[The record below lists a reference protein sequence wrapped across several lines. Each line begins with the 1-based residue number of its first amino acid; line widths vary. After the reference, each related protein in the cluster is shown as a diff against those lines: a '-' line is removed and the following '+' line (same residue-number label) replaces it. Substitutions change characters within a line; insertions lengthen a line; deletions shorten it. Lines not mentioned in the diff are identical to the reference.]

1 MNTIHLDLSPLK
13 NALHKLIE
21 GRDRYLTNIEDSQIR
36 DGLIQ
41 RYKFSYD
48 ISHKILKRYMEMSSA
63 NPEIYDAMQF
73 SQLIRSANEMSLLKR
88 DWTRWKIFREMRSK
102 SSHTYDEK
110 IAIEVVS
117 IIPDFIEEA
126 TFLLSSLKL
135 KNA

>member
-1 MNTIHLDLSPLK
+1 MNTSHLDLSPLK

-48 ISHKILKRYMEMSSA
+48 ISHKILKSHMELSSA
-63 NPEIYDAMQF
+63 NSEIYDAMQF
-73 SQLIRSANEMSLLKR
+73 SQLIRSANEMSLLKS
-88 DWTRWKIFREMRSK
+88 DWSQWKIFREMRSK

-117 IIPDFIEEA
+117 IIPDFIDEA

>member
-1 MNTIHLDLSPLK
+1 MNTSHLDLSPLK

-48 ISHKILKRYMEMSSA
+48 ISHKILKSHMELSSA
-63 NPEIYDAMQF
+63 NSEIYDAMQF
-73 SQLIRSANEMSLLKR
+73 SQLIRSANEMSLLKS
-88 DWTRWKIFREMRSK
+88 DWSQWKIFREMRSK

>member
-1 MNTIHLDLSPLK
+1 MNTSHLDLSPLK
-13 NALHKLIE
+13 KALHKLIE

-48 ISHKILKRYMEMSSA
+48 INHKILKSHMELSSA
-63 NPEIYDAMQF
+63 NSEIYDAMQF
-73 SQLIRSANEMSLLKR
+73 SQLIRSANEMSLLKS
-88 DWTRWKIFREMRSK
+88 DWSQWKIFREMRSK

>member
-1 MNTIHLDLSPLK
+1 MNRNHLDLSSLM
-13 NALHKLIE
+13 NALDRLIE
-21 GRDRYLTNIEDSQIR
+21 GNDRYLKCIEDEQIR

-41 RYKFSYD
+41 RYEFTYE

-73 SQLIRSANEMSLLKR
+73 SEMIRSANEMSLLKS
-88 DWTRWKIFREMRSK
+88 DWSHWKIFREMRTK
-102 SSHTYDEK
+102 SSLAFDEK
-110 IAIEVVS
+110 AAIEVVS
-117 IIPDFIEEA
+117 IIPDFIDEA

>member
-1 MNTIHLDLSPLK
+1 MNTSHLDLSPLK

-48 ISHKILKRYMEMSSA
+48 INHKILKSHMELSSA
-63 NPEIYDAMQF
+63 NSEIYDAMQF
-73 SQLIRSANEMSLLKR
+73 SQLIRSANEMSLLKS
-88 DWTRWKIFREMRSK
+88 DWSQWKIFREMRSK